1 MHHIDPHLLLEAAE
15 GGAQLEQQE
24 LDHLRVCEDCRDW
37 LRIFTRNFTQT
48 LRRPPRRQS
57 AAEAA

>member
-1 MHHIDPHLLLEAAE
+1 MHHVDPHVLLEAAE
-15 GGAQLEQQE
+15 GNELEQHE
-24 LDHLRVCEDCRDW
+24 LDHLRICEDCRDW